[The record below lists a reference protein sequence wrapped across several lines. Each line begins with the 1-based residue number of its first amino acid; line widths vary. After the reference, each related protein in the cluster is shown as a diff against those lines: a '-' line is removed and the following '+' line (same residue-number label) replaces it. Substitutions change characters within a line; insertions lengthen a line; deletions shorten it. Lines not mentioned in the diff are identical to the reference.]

1 MHPDRLP
8 SGSGKQEDWAKTWS
22 ALVNEGYKT
31 LNNDR
36 LRGEYLLSQR
46 GVEIEEQDK
55 MEDPELLMEILEVRE
70 SLAEAQTEEQISSIR
85 EQNKG
90 KDIVVAHICPLS

>member
-22 ALVNEGYKT
+22 AIVNEAYKT

-36 LRGEYLLSQR
+36 LRGEYLLAKR

-70 SLAEAQTEEQISSIR
+70 SLEEAQTEEEVAAIR
-85 EQNKG
+85 DQNTG
-90 KDIVVAHICPLS
+90 MYTLLTFTET